1 MRFRPETGI
10 LLATLG
16 MAAGALTLTGAAAAA
31 AVPGGA
37 VPGGAAWAPRAA
49 HQTTHAG
56 DALAGNPA
64 AVGSATPG
72 RPGPAPD
79 PKPSPPAPA
88 VPPSSQRAPAAPNGG
103 PHAGPNAGP
112 NAGPHAG
119 PNAGPHG
126 DGQGGVTAH
135 TGERVWLLGGLGLA
149 LAATGVVARA
159 AIRSRTESS
168 RTER

>member
-49 HQTTHAG
+49 HETTHAG

-79 PKPSPPAPA
+79 PKPSPSAPS
-88 VPPSSQRAPAAPNGG
+88 VPPSSQRAPAAPNSGPHAG

-112 NAGPHAG
+112 N
-119 PNAGPHG
+119 G

-168 RTER
+168 RTEP